1 MRKKTPETSPTAP
14 PKPRRLEGSPTHE
27 IRIIGGQWR
36 RTRLKVADKPGL
48 RPTPDRVR
56 ETLFN
61 WLGQDLSGWRC
72 LDAFA
77 GTGVLGFEAASRG
90 AAQVLMLEQDPGL
103 VTQLLATKSRLEASA
118 VQVQRGDAV
127 MVLKKAS
134 PASQDLVFLDP
145 PFDSDLFDKA
155 LSAAAQAV
163 AVDGFIYLEAPVA
176 WTDERLQPLGLAVR
190 RHLKAGAVHAHLL
203 VRAVPSAS
211 NEETTP

>member
-1 MRKKTPETSPTAP
+1 MS
-14 PKPRRLEGSPTHE
+14 KPSKPAARPRAATLP
-27 IRIIGGQWR
+27 RQVRVIGGQWR
-36 RTRLKVADKPGL
+36 RHLLPVPDRPGL

-61 WLGQDLSGWRC
+61 WLGQDLTGWRC

-90 AAQVLMLEQDPGL
+90 AAQVLMLEHDAGL
-103 VTQLLATKSRLEASA
+103 VTQLLATKSRLEAAA

-127 MVLKKAS
+127 MVLKKTL
-134 PASQDLVFLDP
+134 PGSQDLIFLDP

-163 AVDGFIYLEAPVA
+163 AAEGFIYLEAPTA
-176 WTDERLQPLGLAVR
+176 WTDALLQPFGLQQR